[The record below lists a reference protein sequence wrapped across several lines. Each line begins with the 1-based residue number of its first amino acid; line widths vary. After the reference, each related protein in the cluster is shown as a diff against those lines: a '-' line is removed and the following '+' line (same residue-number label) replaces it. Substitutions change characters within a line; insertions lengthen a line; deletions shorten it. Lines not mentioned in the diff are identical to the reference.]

1 MKTRNIILSVVAA
14 VSAFAAVS
22 CSKLLDIPQKGVLS
36 FETYYSND
44 EEIQAAA
51 IPMYTVLKGN
61 AYYFKLA
68 KEMFTDDVYC
78 GGSARN
84 DNIDLE
90 KMNEFTFD
98 AEESYIQ
105 GMFEALYS
113 IIYRAN
119 VILGHVDED
128 YSSLAKQVRAEARV
142 FRAYCYFEL
151 ITMWGNPP
159 IVDHELAPSEYNAP
173 NGSTEDLWNLVVTD
187 LTTAIES
194 GYLKEKAGVNDTET
208 WQVTKQFAQALLG
221 KAYLWMATELN
232 DKSYYA
238 KSAAQFDEVVKS
250 GKYDLYKG
258 DYNQIRRDKHNCEN
272 IFESNTIHD
281 ETNAFANMSM
291 FDLMIGWRSD
301 RMYFGTC
308 PLVTYSWGFRV
319 PRKSLYDAFVAAE
332 GADGYRLNE
341 TMKTYQQ
348 IKDLWGAGE
357 NDGDVQINDGYFFYK
372 QMPWEADVEPG
383 SMGFANVASFL
394 WMRYAEVLLCGA
406 EAHLMAGTTDKATDY
421 LNKVRNRAG
430 LGNITATLEAIKTE
444 KRLELCTEG
453 TRFQDLLRWGEAYE
467 AMKNNGDTYPV
478 LAANGQVTYVDCGNG
493 DNRGFKKGK
502 HEHLPYP
509 ATEIRLN
516 NQIKQNPGWE

>member
-1 MKTRNIILSVVAA
+1 MKTRNIILTIAAA
-14 VSAFAAVS
+14 VLAFAAVS
-22 CSKLLDIPQKGVLS
+22 CSKLLDIPQKGVVS
-36 FETYYSND
+36 FDTYYSND
-44 EEIQAAA
+44 TEIQSAA
-51 IPMYTVLKGN
+51 IPMYSVLKSN
-61 AYYFKLA
+61 SYYFKLA

-84 DNIDLE
+84 DNINLE

-98 AEESYIQ
+98 TEEGYIQ

-119 VILGHVDED
+119 VILGHVDEN
-128 YSSLAKQVRAEARV
+128 YSDLAKQVRAEAKV

-159 IVDHELAPSEYNAP
+159 LVDHELAPSEYNAP
-173 NGSTEDLWNLVVTD
+173 NGTTEELWGLVEKD
-187 LTTAIES
+187 LTEAINS
-194 GYLKEKAGVNDTET
+194 GYLKEKANIDDKEV

-221 KAYLWMATELN
+221 KAYLWMATALDDN
-232 DKSYYA
+232 SYYA
-238 KSAAQFDEVVKS
+238 KSAAQFDAVVTSK
-250 GKYDLYKG
+250 KYDLYKG

-272 IFESNTIHD
+272 IFESNTVHD
-281 ETNAFANMSM
+281 ETNAYANVSM
-291 FDLMIGWRSD
+291 YDLMIGWRSD
-301 RMYFGTC
+301 RMYYGTC
-308 PLVTYSWGFRV
+308 PLVVYSWGFRV
-319 PRKSLYDAFVAAE
+319 PRKALYDAFVAHE
-332 GADGYRLNE
+332 GVNGYRLNE

-348 IKDLWGAGE
+348 IKDIWGAGE

-372 QMPWEADVEPG
+372 QMPWQDDIEPG
-383 SMGFANVASFL
+383 SNNFSNIASFL

-406 EAHLMAGTTDKATDY
+406 EAHFMAGNTPKATEY
-421 LNKVRNRAG
+421 LNLVRNRAG
-430 LGNITATLEAIKTE
+430 LGNTTATLEAIKIE

-467 AMKNNGDTYPV
+467 AMKNNGESYPV
-478 LAANGQVTYVDCGNG
+478 MASNGQVTYTPCGNSTY
-493 DNRGFKKGK
+493 GFKQGK
-502 HEHLPYP
+502 HERLPYP